1 MGAALILAPAR
12 LPMSPTAEQI
22 AAFAMKLP
30 ASERAKLAD
39 QLFDSLD
46 AVRDDHDPDPEITA
60 LWLAEARR
68 RLAELES
75 GAVAAIPAEAVFA
88 QARKNRLP

>member
-12 LPMSPTAEQI
+12 VQMNPTAEQI

-46 AVRDDHDPDPEITA
+46 AVRDDHDPEITA
-60 LWLAEARR
+60 LWLDEARR

-75 GAVAAIPAEAVFA
+75 GAVTAIPAEAVFA